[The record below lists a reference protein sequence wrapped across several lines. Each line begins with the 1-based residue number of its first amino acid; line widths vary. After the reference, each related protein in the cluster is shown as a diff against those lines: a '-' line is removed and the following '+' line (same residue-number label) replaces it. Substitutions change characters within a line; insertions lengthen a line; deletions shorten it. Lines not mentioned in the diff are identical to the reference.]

1 MIEDSQVSFEKLVTT
16 VRSQERVW
24 IRFGAVLKDNIWT
37 ALTFDAVAPLEP
49 PNWSERTWE
58 YHDARFR
65 ALIENG
71 PKVADWLKA
80 GKVTFDDYEVVLPCL
95 SLEDPNAWIQVQG
108 LASRQIWDSYE
119 PLTWPTTCY
128 VLNQSSRDS
137 YGPQKM
143 LIADGAPSFYRF
155 LDAATAFFGL
165 TSRTASSMS
174 QLPVPSV
181 RIQDCTGRITAVTIH
196 PTEVEVHLEG
206 AALGGLTVELAGRVP
221 GPQKQL
227 SGSNKTEEKKFDT
240 PDGLPDEAW
249 IVLKT
254 GTTCV
259 DRKLVN
265 WSFSSPDAGVEI
277 VPETGTEIEA
287 LIAAGEGP
295 EIEFKEQVPTDRDG
309 RKKVCRTLAAFANG
323 HGGCLLFG
331 VDDDGQAVGISA
343 DSTDQSIKDTV
354 TRWITDIVVPHLNFA
369 LDIVETEAGRALL
382 CVEVQEGTSPPYGVD
397 PGNPSYYIR
406 RGATTFPASADD
418 IRTIARNRPPLA
430 SASR

>member
-1 MIEDSQVSFEKLVTT
+1 
-16 VRSQERVW
+16 
-24 IRFGAVLKDNIWT
+24 
-37 ALTFDAVAPLEP
+37 
-49 PNWSERTWE
+49 
-58 YHDARFR
+58 
-65 ALIENG
+65 
-71 PKVADWLKA
+71 
-80 GKVTFDDYEVVLPCL
+80 
-95 SLEDPNAWIQVQG
+95 
-108 LASRQIWDSYE
+108 
-119 PLTWPTTCY
+119 
-128 VLNQSSRDS
+128 
-137 YGPQKM
+137 
-143 LIADGAPSFYRF
+143 
-155 LDAATAFFGL
+155 
-165 TSRTASSMS
+165 MS

-227 SGSNKTEEKKFDT
+227 SSSNKTEEEKFDT